1 MRAPDDFPE
10 ASGDEVK
17 SSTHRPPSP
26 AAVDGAKKEDDV
38 DVNHS
43 FLPPPP
49 NTIER
54 RTPPRP
60 VYRYAAAAA
69 TATSAPPQPP
79 MPPTTSSHHSY
90 FNPGYYAY
98 GQYSQHYNHAAG
110 YNYGHH
116 HYHRRH
122 PAGYRPTVAQGKG
135 RAGATTADVTPITP
149 RDDDQLP
156 SSVTMSPIPP
166 ASVPPQ
172 RRDDTGSN
180 TARPST
186 PPPVSEAIPDS
197 DINDKDVLSGRGGG
211 TNNHPGNKQFRS
223 LVDQYRSEYVLSK
236 KWAKREIARNIVD
249 SIRSDGG
256 RFLKK
261 EGSIWHDIGDQKA
274 REKTS
279 QALREGL
286 AAKMRAAYAESS
298 GASSSPHQASS
309 ISQRHRPESAPAEAP
324 TPSPTTSTRHHE
336 ADYYH
341 IPPHGYQHY
350 SPDSV
355 SGHVHPQPAEYHL
368 DPTSSAS
375 YEPYDYAH
383 PYEYSPE
390 AYGPPPP
397 SSPIKRRR
405 LTYSTYSSGEPK
417 QTEAV

>member
-17 SSTHRPPSP
+17 SSSPHPPSP
-26 AAVDGAKKEDDV
+26 VDAVDGAKNEE

-43 FLPPPP
+43 FEPP
-49 NTIER
+49 NTTER

-60 VYRYAAAAA
+60 VYRHAAAAA
-69 TATSAPPQPP
+69 TATSAPPRPP
-79 MPPTTSSHHSY
+79 MPPNTSSSRHGY
-90 FNPGYYAY
+90 YNPGYYAY
-98 GQYSQHYNHAAG
+98 GQYSPHYYHAAG
-110 YNYGHH
+110 YNFGHH
-116 HYHRRH
+116 HHHH
-122 PAGYRPTVAQGKG
+122 PAGYRPTITQGKDG
-135 RAGATTADVTPITP
+135 ADVNTVDATPITP

-156 SSVTMSPIPP
+156 PSVTMSPTPP
-166 ASVPPQ
+166 ASVQPQ

-180 TARPST
+180 SARPST
-186 PPPVSEAIPDS
+186 PPPVSSEAIPDS

-211 TNNHPGNKQFRS
+211 TNNHPGNKEFRS

-236 KWAKREIARNIVD
+236 KWAKRQIAKNIVE
-249 SIRSDGG
+249 SIRSKGG

-261 EGSIWHDIGDQKA
+261 EGGVWYDIGDQKA
-274 REKTS
+274 RENTS

-298 GASSSPHQASS
+298 GASTAATHQAPST
-309 ISQRHRPESAPAEAP
+309 SQRNHPEPAPAEAP
-324 TPSPTTSTRHHE
+324 TPSQMTSTHHHE

-355 SGHVHPQPAEYHL
+355 TGHVHPQSADYHL

-405 LTYSTYSSGEPK
+405 LSYSTYSSGEPK